1 MQYLI
6 GVFVTVLLAELG
18 DKTQLAVLL
27 FATRPE
33 ASKLGIMAA
42 ASGALLTAT
51 LIAVL
56 IGDRLGQWINP
67 KILEPLAGVLFI
79 IIGSVLLISG
89 LRGAE

>member
-1 MQYLI
+1 MPYLI

-33 ASKLGIMAA
+33 ASKPAIMAA

-51 LIAVL
+51 AIAVL

-67 KILEPLAGVLFI
+67 KFLEPLAGVLFI
-79 IIGSVLLISG
+79 IIGAALLIGG